1 MKGKIGIVVGL
12 TAGYV
17 LGARA
22 GRQRYEQIKDA
33 YLKVYNTP
41 TVQKQV
47 GKVSDLGK
55 SAAFSVPGVLWDSAV
70 KVTRAATTKGT
81 PGEKLDAALD
91 ASKDAADDVKDAA
104 ESTADAVKGKNSG
117 GTNGGSNGGTSGGS
131 NGGTKKPAAPAS

>member
-33 YLKVYNTP
+33 YLRVYNQP
-41 TVQKQV
+41 AVQKQV
-47 GKVSDLGK
+47 AKVTELGK
-55 SAAFSVPGVLWDSAV
+55 SAAFAVPSVLWDGAV

-81 PGEKLDAALD
+81 AGEKLDAALD
-91 ASKDAADDVKDAA
+91 ASKDAAEDVKDAA
-104 ESTADAVKGKNSG
+104 ETTADAASAKKSS
-117 GTNGGSNGGTSGGS
+117 SNGRATTGGAT
-131 NGGTKKPAAPAS
+131 GKKSSTAS

>member
-33 YLKVYNTP
+33 YLRVYNTP
-41 TVQKQV
+41 AVQKQV
-47 GKVSDLGK
+47 DKVGEFGK
-55 SAAFSVPGVLWDSAV
+55 SAAFALPSVLWSSAV
-70 KVTRAATTKGT
+70 KITRAATTKGT
-81 PGEKLDAALD
+81 AGDKLDAALD

-104 ESTADAVKGKNSG
+104 ETTADAVSSSAKRSTGSG
-117 GTNGGSNGGTSGGS
+117 TAKRSSGTGTEKSS
-131 NGGTKKPAAPAS
+131 SAS

>member
-33 YLKVYNTP
+33 YLRVYNTP
-41 TVQKQV
+41 AVQKQV
-47 GKVSDLGK
+47 DKVSEFGK
-55 SAAFSVPGVLWDSAV
+55 SAAFALPSVLWSSAV
-70 KVTRAATTKGT
+70 KITRAATTKGT
-81 PGEKLDAALD
+81 PGDKLDAALD

-104 ESTADAVKGKNSG
+104 ETTADAVSG
-117 GTNGGSNGGTSGGS
+117 SSTSESSTGSGTAKRSTS
-131 NGGTKKPAAPAS
+131 TKKSSSAS

>member
-33 YLKVYNTP
+33 YLRVYNTP
-41 TVQKQV
+41 AVQKQV
-47 GKVSDLGK
+47 DKVAELGK
-55 SAAFSVPGVLWDSAV
+55 SAAFALPTVLWAGAV

-81 PGEKLDAALD
+81 AGQKLDAALD

-104 ESTADAVKGKNSG
+104 ETTASAAKSTARSSSTRQSG
-117 GTNGGSNGGTSGGS
+117 AKKTSS
-131 NGGTKKPAAPAS
+131 AS

>member
-33 YLKVYNTP
+33 YLRVYNQP
-41 TVQKQV
+41 AVQKQV
-47 GKVSDLGK
+47 DKVGEFGK
-55 SAAFSVPGVLWDSAV
+55 SAAFALPSVLWSSAV
-70 KVTRAATTKGT
+70 KITRAATTKGT
-81 PGEKLDAALD
+81 AGDKLDAALD

-104 ESTADAVKGKNSG
+104 ETTADAVSPQKTTRSSG
-117 GTNGGSNGGTSGGS
+117 GRSTS
-131 NGGTKKPAAPAS
+131 TAARKKPSSAS

>member
-33 YLKVYNTP
+33 YLRVYNTP
-41 TVQKQV
+41 AVQKQV
-47 GKVSDLGK
+47 DKVTEFGK
-55 SAAFSVPGVLWDSAV
+55 SAAFALPSVLWNGAV
-70 KVTRAATTKGT
+70 KVTRAATTSGT

-104 ESTADAVKGKNSG
+104 ETTADAVSSSAKKA
-117 GTNGGSNGGTSGGS
+117 TGGSSSTRSSGSTGGS
-131 NGGTKKPAAPAS
+131 RKKSSSAS

>member
-33 YLKVYNTP
+33 YLRVYNTP
-41 TVQKQV
+41 AVQKQV
-47 GKVSDLGK
+47 DKVGEFGK
-55 SAAFSVPGVLWDSAV
+55 SAAFALPSVLWSSAV
-70 KVTRAATTKGT
+70 KITRAATTKGT
-81 PGEKLDAALD
+81 AGDKLDAALD

-104 ESTADAVKGKNSG
+104 ETTADAVSSSAKRSTGSG
-117 GTNGGSNGGTSGGS
+117 TAKRSSGT
-131 NGGTKKPAAPAS
+131 GTKKSSSAS

>member
-33 YLKVYNTP
+33 YLRVYNTP
-41 TVQKQV
+41 AVQKQV
-47 GKVSDLGK
+47 DKVTEFGK
-55 SAAFSVPGVLWDSAV
+55 SAAFALPSVLWNGAV
-70 KVTRAATTKGT
+70 KVTRAATTSGT

-91 ASKDAADDVKDAA
+91 ASKDAADDVTDAA
-104 ESTADAVKGKNSG
+104 ETTADAVSSSAKKA
-117 GTNGGSNGGTSGGS
+117 TGGSSSTRSSGSTGGS
-131 NGGTKKPAAPAS
+131 RKKSSSAS

>member
-33 YLKVYNTP
+33 YLRVYNTP
-41 TVQKQV
+41 AVQKQV
-47 GKVSDLGK
+47 DKVGEFGK
-55 SAAFSVPGVLWDSAV
+55 SAAFSLPSVLWSSAV
-70 KVTRAATTKGT
+70 KITRAATTKGT
-81 PGEKLDAALD
+81 AGEKLDAALD

-104 ESTADAVKGKNSG
+104 ETTADAVSSSAKRSTGSG
-117 GTNGGSNGGTSGGS
+117 TAKRSSGT
-131 NGGTKKPAAPAS
+131 GTKKSSSAS

>member
-33 YLKVYNTP
+33 YLRVYNTP
-41 TVQKQV
+41 AVQKQV
-47 GKVSDLGK
+47 DKVGEFGK
-55 SAAFSVPGVLWDSAV
+55 SAAFALPSVLWSSAV
-70 KVTRAATTKGT
+70 KITRAATTKGT
-81 PGEKLDAALD
+81 AGDKLDAALD

-104 ESTADAVKGKNSG
+104 ETTADAVSSSATRSTGSG
-117 GTNGGSNGGTSGGS
+117 TAKRSSGTGTEKSS
-131 NGGTKKPAAPAS
+131 SAS

>member
-33 YLKVYNTP
+33 YLRVYNTP
-41 TVQKQV
+41 AVQKQV
-47 GKVSDLGK
+47 DKVGEFGK
-55 SAAFSVPGVLWDSAV
+55 SAAFALPSVLWSSAV
-70 KVTRAATTKGT
+70 KITRAATTKGT
-81 PGEKLDAALD
+81 PGDKLDAALD

-104 ESTADAVKGKNSG
+104 ETTADAVSG
-117 GTNGGSNGGTSGGS
+117 SGTSKRSTGS
-131 NGGTKKPAAPAS
+131 GTTKRSTSTKKSSSAS

>member
-33 YLKVYNTP
+33 YLRVYNTP
-41 TVQKQV
+41 AVQKQV
-47 GKVSDLGK
+47 DKVGEFGK
-55 SAAFSVPGVLWDSAV
+55 SAAFALPSVLWSSAV
-70 KVTRAATTKGT
+70 KITRAATTKGT
-81 PGEKLDAALD
+81 PGDKLDAALD

-104 ESTADAVKGKNSG
+104 ETTADAVSG
-117 GTNGGSNGGTSGGS
+117 SSSSKRTSS
-131 NGGTKKPAAPAS
+131 STARKKSTSAS

>member
-33 YLKVYNTP
+33 YLRVYNTP
-41 TVQKQV
+41 AVQKQV
-47 GKVSDLGK
+47 DKVGEFGK
-55 SAAFSVPGVLWDSAV
+55 SAAFALPSVLWSSAV
-70 KVTRAATTKGT
+70 KITRAATTKGT
-81 PGEKLDAALD
+81 AGDKLDAALD

-104 ESTADAVKGKNSG
+104 ETTADAVSG
-117 GTNGGSNGGTSGGS
+117 SAKRSTDSGTAKRPSGA
-131 NGGTKKPAAPAS
+131 GTKKSSSAS

>member
-33 YLKVYNTP
+33 YLRVYNTP
-41 TVQKQV
+41 AVQKQV
-47 GKVSDLGK
+47 DKVGEFGK
-55 SAAFSVPGVLWDSAV
+55 SAAFALPSVLWSSAV
-70 KVTRAATTKGT
+70 KITRAATTKGT
-81 PGEKLDAALD
+81 AGDKLDAALD

-104 ESTADAVKGKNSG
+104 ETTADAVSSSAKPSTGSG
-117 GTNGGSNGGTSGGS
+117 TAKRSSGT
-131 NGGTKKPAAPAS
+131 GTKKSSSAS

>member
-33 YLKVYNTP
+33 YLRVYNTP
-41 TVQKQV
+41 AVQKQV
-47 GKVSDLGK
+47 DKVTEFGK
-55 SAAFSVPGVLWDSAV
+55 SAAFALPSVLWSGAV
-70 KVTRAATTKGT
+70 KVTRAATTSGT

-104 ESTADAVKGKNSG
+104 ETTADAVSSSAKKA
-117 GTNGGSNGGTSGGS
+117 TGGSSSTRSSGSTGGS
-131 NGGTKKPAAPAS
+131 RKKSSSAS

>member
-33 YLKVYNTP
+33 YLRVYNTP
-41 TVQKQV
+41 AVQKQV
-47 GKVSDLGK
+47 DKVAELGK
-55 SAAFSVPGVLWDSAV
+55 SAAFALPTVLWDGAV
-70 KVTRAATTKGT
+70 TVTRAATTTGT
-81 PGEKLDAALD
+81 AGQKLDAALA

-104 ESTADAVKGKNSG
+104 ETTASAAKSTARSSSTRQSG
-117 GTNGGSNGGTSGGS
+117 AKKTSS
-131 NGGTKKPAAPAS
+131 AS

>member
-33 YLKVYNTP
+33 YLRVYNTP
-41 TVQKQV
+41 AVQKQV
-47 GKVSDLGK
+47 DKVSEFGK
-55 SAAFSVPGVLWDSAV
+55 SAAFALPSVLWSSAV
-70 KVTRAATTKGT
+70 KITRAATTKGT
-81 PGEKLDAALD
+81 PGDKLDSALD

-104 ESTADAVKGKNSG
+104 ETTADAVSG
-117 GTNGGSNGGTSGGS
+117 SSTSKSSTGSGTAKRSTS
-131 NGGTKKPAAPAS
+131 TKKSSSAS